1 VVRWGFL
8 LLVFSVFRLH
18 AASNAVQLR
27 EFIAALPTT
36 PQSHAA
42 TIVQTPDALV
52 AAWFGGRH
60 ERDPGVG
67 IWLSRKLAGQW
78 TPPVE
83 VANGVQAS
91 GERLP
96 CWNPVLFLPRHGPLM
111 LFYKVGPD
119 PQYWWGMLK
128 TSTDQGVHWSDARR
142 LADGVLGPIKNK
154 PVQLA
159 DGSIVSPSSRED
171 GSWRI
176 QFERSIDGG
185 EQWTLASAV
194 PNPEHIEAIQPSLL
208 RWSGEQLQAIGRTR
222 QNRVFSTW
230 SSDGGRHW
238 SALHLLELANPN
250 SGIDAVSLAD
260 GRALLVYNPTDHGKD
275 WWDGRGQPPPA
286 PPSGPR
292 SMTQSAVLMTS
303 RLCSITTTVLPASR
317 SGAARQ
323 QLRMSCEVQAGGGLV
338 EDVERAAGGAL
349 GSSERELHA
358 LRLAARQ
365 RGRAL
370 AERT

>member
-1 VVRWGFL
+1 MSMKKSDFYRPDRRVVRWGFL

-18 AASNAVQLR
+18 AAPNAVQLR
-27 EFIAALPTT
+27 EFIAVSPAT

-119 PQYWWGMLK
+119 PQHWWGMLK

-275 WWDGRGQPPPA
+275 WWDGRGQLALALSRDGEHWARALTLENEQGAEFSYPA
-286 PPSGPR
+286 VIQTR
-292 SMTQSAVLMTS
+292 D
-303 RLCSITTTVLPASR
+303 
-317 SGAARQ
+317 
-323 QLRMSCEVQAGGGLV
+323 GLV
-338 EDVERAAGGAL
+338 HIL
-349 GSSERELHA
+349 YTWK
-358 LRLAARQ
+358 RQ
-365 RGRAL
+365 RIRHVVIDPARL
-370 AERT
+370 